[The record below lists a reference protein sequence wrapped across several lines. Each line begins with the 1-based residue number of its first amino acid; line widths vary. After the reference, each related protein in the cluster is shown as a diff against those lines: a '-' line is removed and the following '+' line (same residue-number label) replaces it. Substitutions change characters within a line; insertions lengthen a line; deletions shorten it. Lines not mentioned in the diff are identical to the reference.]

1 MRAMTELRFSTAGE
15 SHGKALVTI
24 VEGLPA
30 GLPVTAEWV
39 DRELAR
45 RMQGYGRGARMKIER
60 DRIEWLSGLRAG
72 QTLGSPVAMLIPNRD
87 WANWEDVMA
96 PESADTP
103 GELRRRRVT
112 RPRPGHADLAG
123 VLKYDR
129 LDARDILER
138 ASARET
144 TARVAAGALAKRLLD
159 EFGVEIGSHVI
170 SLGGIRASRVE
181 LPAALNQAAD
191 RSEVRVLDPAAE
203 AEIIRRIDAA
213 KQAGDTLGGEVEVV
227 ARGIVVGLGSH
238 VSWDRKLDGRLAGIL
253 MSIPAVKGV
262 EIGMGFESARRPGS
276 EVHDPIEA
284 SPHGLAAAHGPARGE
299 AGKRVGGEGMPS
311 GDPRGG
317 FRRPTNNAGGLE
329 GGITNGEP
337 VVVKVAMKPIATL
350 MSPLSTVDLA
360 TGLPAK
366 AVSERSDV
374 TAVPAMGVIAEA
386 LVALVLADA
395 MREKFGGDSL
405 EEMRRN
411 YDGYVA
417 ALGSRWVAQRRTTE
431 G

>member
-1 MRAMTELRFSTAGE
+1 MLRFSTAGE

-30 GLPVTAEWV
+30 GLPVSAEWV

-45 RMQGYGRGARMKIER
+45 RMLGYGRGARMKIER
-60 DRIEWLSGLRAG
+60 DHIEWLSGLRAG
-72 QTLGSPVAMLIPNRD
+72 ETLGSPIAMLIHNRD
-87 WANWEDVMA
+87 WANWEDVLA
-96 PESADTP
+96 YEASQDV

-129 LDARDILER
+129 IDARDILER

-159 EFGVEIGSHVI
+159 EFGVEVGSHVL
-170 SLGGIRASRVE
+170 SMGGVRAAPAD
-181 LPAALNQAAD
+181 LPVPLNEASD

-203 AEIIRRIDAA
+203 AAIIRRIDAA
-213 KQAGDTLGGEVEVV
+213 KKAGDTLGGEVEVV
-227 ARGIVVGLGSH
+227 ARGVVVGLGSH
-238 VSWDRKLDGRLAGIL
+238 VSWDRKLDGRLAGML

-262 EIGMGFESARRPGS
+262 EIGMGFEAARRPGS
-276 EVHDPIEA
+276 EVHDPIE
-284 SPHGLAAAHGPARGE
+284 GGE
-299 AGKRVGGEGMPS
+299 ASKRVGG
-311 GDPRGG
+311 DARGG
-317 FRRPTNNAGGLE
+317 FHRPTNNAGGLE
-329 GGITNGEP
+329 GGMTTGEP

-350 MSPLSTVDLA
+350 MSPLATVDLES
-360 TGLPAK
+360 GEPAK
-366 AVSERSDV
+366 AVSERSDI

-386 LVALVLADA
+386 LVAIALADA
-395 MREKFGGDSL
+395 MLEKFGGDSL
-405 EEMRRN
+405 REMRRN

-417 ALGSRWVAQRRTTE
+417 ALGSRWAALRRATE